1 MGLPAQVARQA
12 DLGTAS
18 PRRSSRIRRSS
29 RPRRSSMACHHP
41 ASQRNR
47 RTHHNQ
53 GIAAPCTTS
62 TMEQD
67 VKVHARWSY
76 LTATCSWRAARED
89 ATRACCCTTRGMPCR
104 STWCRASDRTTEPV
118 HHAAGSA
125 DRRAAKMISCGARGG
140 SATVGSRDAA
150 AAYLGL
156 ELAAEPRLGVPPPAT
171 AFPPAAPAEARRG
184 DRRWLIWQLEPAS
197 TAAVKALNRWQM
209 TVARCAGPAGS
220 SGRPA
225 GSPARP

>member
-1 MGLPAQVARQA
+1 M
-12 DLGTAS
+12 
-18 PRRSSRIRRSS
+18 
-29 RPRRSSMACHHP
+29 
-41 ASQRNR
+41 
-47 RTHHNQ
+47 
-53 GIAAPCTTS
+53 
-62 TMEQD
+62 
-67 VKVHARWSY
+67 
-76 LTATCSWRAARED
+76 
-89 ATRACCCTTRGMPCR
+89 
-104 STWCRASDRTTEPV
+104 EPV